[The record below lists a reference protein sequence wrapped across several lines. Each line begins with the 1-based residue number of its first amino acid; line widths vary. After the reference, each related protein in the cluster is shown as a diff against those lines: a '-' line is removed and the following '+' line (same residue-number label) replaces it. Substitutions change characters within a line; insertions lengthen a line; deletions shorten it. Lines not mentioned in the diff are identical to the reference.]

1 MATLLQDAPARNRFA
16 PARAA
21 WRTLLVHVQ
30 PEHSATPRLSAA
42 VDLAAKLDATL
53 VGLGAE
59 MLQPIGY
66 GDPMGMLGGQFLVA
80 LTEVIQTNLKT
91 SAAAFN
97 RRAAGVRGQW
107 LELEDFPVNA
117 TCRLARGADLI
128 VAGGSPLDAHDNYRW
143 CDPAQ
148 LALQSG
154 RPVLIAPPAGG
165 ELQAKA
171 VIVAWKDTR
180 EARRALADSL
190 PILKCADEVLV
201 VAVCAK
207 DDVHT
212 ANVHTASVLDFLLR
226 HGVDAR
232 AKVVAGHPDE
242 AAPVLQGEA
251 MAIGADLIVAGAYG
265 HSRLGE
271 WIFGGVTYGLL
282 NQPERFVLI
291 SH

>member
-1 MATLLQDAPARNRFA
+1 MTTHVQDAPIRNRFS

-21 WRTLLVHVQ
+21 WRTLLAHVQ
-30 PEHSATPRLSAA
+30 PEPSANPRLSAA

-53 VGLGAE
+53 IGLGAE

-66 GDPMGMLGGQFLVA
+66 GEPTGMLGGQFLVA

-91 SAAAFN
+91 AEAAFKT
-97 RRAAGVRGQW
+97 RAAGVRGRW
-107 LELEDFPVNA
+107 LALEDFPVSA

-128 VAGGSPLDAHDNYRW
+128 IAGGSPLEAHDNYRW
-143 CDPAQ
+143 CDPAK
-148 LALQSG
+148 LALHSG
-154 RPVLIAPPAGG
+154 RPVLVVPPAGG
-165 ELQAKA
+165 ELEATA
-171 VIVAWKDTR
+171 VVVAWKDTR

-190 PILKCADEVLV
+190 PILKCAEEVLV
-201 VAVCAK
+201 VEVCDE
-207 DDVHT
+207 DDVEM
-212 ANVHTASVLDFLLR
+212 AGVHTGSVLDFLLR
-226 HGVDAR
+226 HGVAAR
-232 AKVVAGHPDE
+232 AKVVAGHADE

-251 MAIGADLIVAGAYG
+251 MGIGADLIVAGAYG

-271 WIFGGVTYGLL
+271 WVFGGVTYGLL